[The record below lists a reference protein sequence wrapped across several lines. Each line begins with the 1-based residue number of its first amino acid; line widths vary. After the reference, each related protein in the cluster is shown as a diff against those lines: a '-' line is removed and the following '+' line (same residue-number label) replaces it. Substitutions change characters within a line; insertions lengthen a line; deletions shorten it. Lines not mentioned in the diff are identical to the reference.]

1 MLNEQQFIDAAR
13 KSPFYKELL
22 DTLKSPTWA
31 DIPFTTKQQ
40 LRDATPYD
48 LLGTSVKNIA
58 TYPETS
64 GTTVQPSSSWYSQQD
79 IDVEAVV
86 LTESALQLNENDLI
100 LNRFPF
106 AIAVPAFLL
115 YWAAQKVKAGF
126 ISADVWSQIA
136 PLTRVLSILE
146 KTKPTDLAND
156 STEIMKLY
164 HVAKELG
171 QPLPTEKL
179 RAIVVAGEIVS
190 PARKKYIEKCWGV
203 PVYSFYGSTE
213 TGGIFVSCEQGH
225 FHLDHPKLKVE
236 VVDDAGQ
243 IVEPGTV
250 GHCVI
255 STAREGMP
263 LLRYFNHDRV
273 EVKSAETC
281 TCGNSLPV
289 LLHYGRQDDVITVE
303 QRTYS
308 LYDIQEIIYTLS
320 TVPFMWKLQLKGE
333 DLHFCL
339 QYKES
344 IDLATIQQELTIAFE
359 TQVTV
364 EAMEILPI
372 DTLIPSLKG
381 AGKFSYIEK
390 IETVQV

>member
-1 MLNEQQFIDAAR
+1 MSNEQQFIDAAR
-13 KSPFYKELL
+13 KSPFYKELFN
-22 DTLKSPTWA
+22 TLKSPSWE

-40 LRDATPYD
+40 LRDADPYE
-48 LLGTSVKNIA
+48 LLGTSFANIA
-58 TYPETS
+58 TYHETS
-64 GTTVQPSSSWYSQQD
+64 GTTGQPSSSWFSHND

-106 AIAVPAFLL
+106 AIALPAFLL
-115 YWAAQKVKAGF
+115 YWAAQKEKAGF
-126 ISADVWSQIA
+126 ISTDQWNQIA

-146 KTKPTDLAND
+146 KTKPTILAIGP
-156 STEIMKLY
+156 TEIMKLY
-164 HVAKELG
+164 YVAKKLK

-179 RAIVVAGEIVS
+179 RALFLAGELVS

-225 FHLDHPKLKVE
+225 FHLDHPKLKIE
-236 VVDDAGQ
+236 VVDDEGQ
-243 IVEPGTV
+243 LVDPDTV
-250 GHCVI
+250 GNCVI

-273 EVKSAETC
+273 EVKSAQTC
-281 TCGNSLPV
+281 TCGKSSPV
-289 LLHYGRQDDVITVE
+289 LLHYGRQDDVITVD

-308 LYDIQEIIYTLS
+308 LYDIQEIIYSLS
-320 TVPFMWKLQLKGE
+320 AVPFMWKLQLKGE

-339 QYKES
+339 QFEEP
-344 IDLATIQQELTIAFE
+344 IDLGKIQQELSIVFE
-359 TQVTV
+359 KQVTV

-372 DTLIPSLKG
+372 DTLIPSKKG
-381 AGKFSYIEK
+381 SGKFSYIEK
-390 IETVQV
+390 VETVQV